1 MKTNTVYGIYVV
13 LVSLILM
20 FGYAGYWIVL
30 DSLNRIL
37 RATADVSIYA
47 SHWVNLIFYAMF
59 WIGVILFFIGI
70 AMVVAGV
77 ILDAMEMKVKFASLR
92 RAQTQC

>member
-1 MKTNTVYGIYVV
+1 
-13 LVSLILM
+13 M

-47 SHWVNLIFYAMF
+47 SYWVNLIFYAMF

-70 AMVVAGV
+70 AMVVVGV
-77 ILDAMEMKVKFASLR
+77 ILDGVEMKVKYASLR
-92 RAQTQC
+92 RAQAQ